1 MTKQIFHKFIEDN
14 KIKKVIVST
23 GDKTYIENNHLILS
37 QYDSEDL
44 SNLFYRLDSLEEVD
58 LSNFDFT
65 NTVTMSSCFY
75 GCTNLKKIIFPNVV
89 HCPNL
94 CYLTRCFAGTAID
107 KIDFSSWEFDATNI
121 HFDGCF
127 KHCDNLTKITMPK
140 AKNIFVFDLCYDCRN
155 LKEIVFNQCN
165 FCLGPKGTSVNTT
178 FYGCESLKLIYCANL
193 QGDSDFLAIMLASMA
208 NNAQIPEDCVIVL
221 PN

>member
-1 MTKQIFHKFIEDN
+1 MTIQDFKNFIAKN
-14 KIKKVIVST
+14 KIKKVLVST
-23 GDKTYIENNHLILS
+23 GDRTYIENNHLILNK
-37 QYDSEDL
+37 YDSEDL

-75 GCTNLKKIIFPNVV
+75 GCTNLKKIIFPKLVY
-89 HCPNL
+89 CPNL
-94 CYLTRCFAGTAID
+94 CYLIRCFVGTSI
-107 KIDFSSWEFDATNI
+107 KTIDFSNWTFEATNI

-127 KHCDNLTKITMPK
+127 KHCDNLTKLTMPK
-140 AKNIFVFDLCYDCRN
+140 AKNLFVFDLCYACRD

-165 FCLGPKGTSVNTT
+165 LCLGTKGTSVNTA
-178 FYGCESLKLIYCANL
+178 FYGCQNLKLINCAEL
-193 QGDSDFLAIMLASMA
+193 QGDSDFIAIMLASMA
-208 NNAQIPEDCVIVL
+208 NNAQIPDDCVIVL